1 MSARLR
7 RIGLATAALVAIT
20 AGTVTAAEPGDPWLL
35 GVTNAIGVTTSLTG
49 TVSDRLLLLVNNGV
63 GRTLTVVGSTA
74 APSGTMYVQNMANGA
89 GIQIQV
95 ADGVRP
101 ISVNPGAG
109 KATNLNADKL
119 DGYEASQLQRRVSG
133 GCAVGATIQAINP
146 DGTVVCSS
154 KSADADALDGRD
166 STSFMGIKNYERRKP
181 TDGSAN
187 ASNTCPEGDLCFA
200 GGYYCDTGD
209 TMLGGGYDGIDN
221 GTRVVA
227 SEPFTPNP
235 QDTWRIKFVNNG
247 TEDTIDVITLCAD
260 NPPFR
265 P

>member
-7 RIGLATAALVAIT
+7 RVALAVAFLVVVT
-20 AGTVTAAEPGDPWLL
+20 AGTAAAANPGDPWLL
-35 GVTNAIGVTTSLTG
+35 GVTNTIDSATELTG
-49 TVSDRLLLLVNNGV
+49 TVAERIVKITNEGTGRALSLLATTAANSGTLLVTNTGDGV
-63 GRTLTVVGSTA
+63 GVQIVVKE
-74 APSGTMYVQNMANGA
+74 GA
-89 GIQIQV
+89 
-95 ADGVRP
+95 RP
-101 ISVNPGAG
+101 ISVNATAG
-109 KATNLNADKL
+109 KATNLNVDKL
-119 DGYEASQLQRRVSG
+119 DGLDSTELQKRVSG
-133 GCAVGATIQAINP
+133 ACAVGATIQAINA

-154 KSADADALDGRD
+154 KSADAELLDGRD
-166 STSFMGIKNYERRKP
+166 STSFMGSNNYERRKT

-187 ASNTCPEGDLCFA
+187 VGGTCPDGDLCFA

-209 TMLGGGYDGIDN
+209 TMLGGGYDQIDN

-235 QDTWRIKFVNNG
+235 QDTWRIKFINNG
-247 TEDTIDVITLCAD
+247 TEDTIEVITLCAD